1 MIARILAK
9 IVGTNNERQLKQLRP
24 IIQQINALEPSISS
38 LSNEQLAEKT
48 NEFREQLAHG
58 KKLDHILPE
67 AFAVVREASKRTL
80 GQRHFDVQLIGGIV
94 LHQGKISEMKTG
106 EGKTLTATLPLYL
119 NALTGKG
126 AHLIT
131 VNDYLARR
139 DSEWMSPIFNLL
151 GLTVTCLQNS
161 MSDAERQKA
170 YASDILYATNNEL
183 GFDYLRDNMKFR
195 AEDLVQRELSYGIVD
210 EVDSILIDEA
220 RTPLIISGS
229 SEEVSK
235 LYGDANLVVSHL
247 KKDEDFDV
255 DEKARTAILTES
267 GVDKVE
273 AAFHVNNLFAIE
285 HMQLLHHINQALRAH
300 ALFKNDV
307 DYVVKDGQ
315 VLIVDEF
322 TGRILPGRRYSDGLH
337 QALEAKES
345 VEIERES
352 QTLAS
357 ITLQNFF
364 RLYKKLAGMTGTAA
378 TESEEFHN
386 IYNLAVISIPTNQ
399 PMVRKDQPDLIFLTK
414 NAKYKAIVEDIKERH
429 ALGQPILVGTI
440 AIETSELLSTILR
453 AHGIPHDVLNAKQ
466 HEREAEIVAH
476 AGEKGRV
483 TIATNMAGRGTD
495 IKLTAE
501 SLEAGGLYILGTE
514 RHESRR
520 IDNQLRGR
528 AGRQGDPGESRFYIS
543 LEDDLVRIFAGDS
556 LKRKMQFFGMEED
569 EIIESRL
576 VSRTIERAQER
587 VEKHNFDNR
596 KHLLEY
602 DDVLNQQRIV
612 VYNHRRDA
620 LEGDQTIFD
629 LIRDFIINIVEDL
642 MSYNAPHRSITQDQI
657 TKIYAAIEYMTGL
670 SEKDLRAAGMNT
682 ANSEV
687 FETDLI
693 NFLLERYEAYRKQQ
707 NEGMAKSAEK
717 WLVLET
723 IDQAW
728 KQHMLNLDH
737 LKEGIGLRGWGQKTP
752 LIEYKREAFDMF
764 REMMTH
770 IRFDIVHHI
779 FHLKQSHFNEQVFE
793 NRRTQELKDLN
804 FESPDL
810 DKPGHFPNVAGKS
823 DTIGSVYPDA
833 DDNHEESDNGSEP
846 QIPHE
851 RTEPKVGRND
861 TCPCDSGK
869 KYKKCHGR

>member
-1 MIARILAK
+1 MRVLRKVYFFDTIAENNVPSNLIKMGIAMISRIIAK
-9 IVGTNNERQLKQLRP
+9 IVGSNNERQLKKMLP
-24 IIQQINALEPSISS
+24 IIEQINAFEPSIQS
-38 LSNEQLAEKT
+38 LT
-48 NEFREQLAHG
+48 DEQLAHKAVEFRSQLAAG
-58 KKLDHILPE
+58 KHLDTILPE
-67 AFAVVREASKRTL
+67 AFAVVREASFRTL
-80 GQRHFDVQLIGGIV
+80 GQRHFDVQLMGGIV

-106 EGKTLTATLPLYL
+106 EGKTLTATLALYL
-119 NALTGKG
+119 NALMGKG
-126 AHLIT
+126 AHLVT

-139 DSEWMSPIFNLL
+139 DSEWMSPIYQFL
-151 GLTVTCLQNS
+151 GLHVACLQNS
-161 MSDAERQKA
+161 MTDAERQDA
-170 YASDILYATNNEL
+170 YAADILYATNNEL

-195 AEDLVQRELSYGIVD
+195 KNDLVQRELFFAIVD

-229 SEEVSK
+229 SEEVGT
-235 LYGDANLVVSHL
+235 LYRDADRVVSHL
-247 KKDEDFDV
+247 EKTTDYEV
-255 DEKARTAILTES
+255 DEKARSVLLTES
-267 GVDKVE
+267 GVDKIE
-273 AAFHVNNLFAIE
+273 AAFRITNLYFIE

-300 ALFKNDV
+300 ALFKRDV
-307 DYVVKDGQ
+307 EYVVTNNQ

-337 QALEAKES
+337 QAIEAKEN

-364 RLYKKLAGMTGTAA
+364 RLYKKLGGMTGTAA

-386 IYNLAVISIPTNQ
+386 IYKLDVISIPTNRNLI
-399 PMVRKDQPDLIFLTK
+399 RKDMPDLIFLTK

-429 ALGQPILVGTI
+429 VTGQPVLIGTI
-440 AIETSELLSTILR
+440 AIETSELLSAILT
-453 AHGIPHDVLNAKQ
+453 AHNIAHDVLNAKQ

-476 AGEKGRV
+476 AGECGRI

-495 IKLTAE
+495 IKLTPE
-501 SLEAGGLYILGTE
+501 SIAAGGLYILGTE

-528 AGRQGDPGESRFYIS
+528 SGRQGDPGESRFYIS

-556 LKRKMQFFGMEED
+556 LKQKMVFFGMEED

-576 VSRTIERAQER
+576 VSKTIERAQER

-612 VYNHRRDA
+612 IYNHRLDA
-620 LEGDQTIFD
+620 LEGDNRIYE
-629 LIRDFIINIVEDL
+629 LIRDFIITIVQDL
-642 MSYNAPHRSITQDQI
+642 VAYNAPKRDIRKEQI
-657 TKIYAAIEYMTGL
+657 EKVYEALAYMTGL
-670 SEKDLRAAGMNT
+670 THKDFSNADISTGNVELFEKDL
-682 ANSEV
+682 
-687 FETDLI
+687 I
-693 NFLLERYEAYRKQQ
+693 IFLLKRYELYRKQH
-707 NEGMAKSAEK
+707 NENIIKTAEK

-728 KQHMLNLDH
+728 RQHMLNLDH
-737 LKEGIGLRGWGQKTP
+737 LKEGIGLRGWGQKNP

-779 FHLKQSHFNEQVFE
+779 FHLNLTQFNEQEFE
-793 NRRTQELKDLN
+793 QRRDAELDQLN
-804 FESPDL
+804 FSGE
-810 DKPGHFPNVAGKS
+810 
-823 DTIGSVYPDA
+823 
-833 DDNHEESDNGSEP
+833 
-846 QIPHE
+846 
-851 RTEPKVGRND
+851 ND
-861 TCPCDSGK
+861 PA
-869 KYKKCHGR
+869 

>member
-1 MIARILAK
+1 MGFIMISRIIAK
-9 IVGTNNERQLKQLRP
+9 IVGTNNERQIKRMQP
-24 IIQQINALEPSISS
+24 IVEKINSLEPSIQA
-38 LSNEQLAEKT
+38 LSDEQLAQKT
-48 NEFREQLAHG
+48 IDFKAQFAQGRS
-58 KKLDHILPE
+58 LDDILPE
-67 AFAVVREASKRTL
+67 AFAVVREAGYRAL
-80 GQRHFDVQLIGGIV
+80 GQRHFDVQLMGGIV

-126 AHLIT
+126 AHLVT

-139 DSEWMSPIFNLL
+139 DSEWMKPIYNFL
-151 GLTVTCLQNS
+151 GLEVACLQNS
-161 MSDAERQKA
+161 MSDAERQTA
-170 YASDILYATNNEL
+170 YSADILYATNNEL

-195 AEDLVQRELSYGIVD
+195 KSDLVQRELAFAIVD

-229 SEEVSK
+229 SEEIGV
-235 LYGDANLVVSHL
+235 LYRDADRVVSFL
-247 KKDEDFDV
+247 EKGTDYEV
-255 DEKARTAILTES
+255 DEKSRTVLMTDS

-273 AAFHVNNLFAIE
+273 KAFNVPNLYLVE
-285 HMQLLHHINQALRAH
+285 YMQLLHHINQALRAH
-300 ALFKNDV
+300 ALFKRDV
-307 DYVVKDGQ
+307 DYVVANNQ

-337 QALEAKES
+337 QALEAKEN

-386 IYNLAVISIPTNQ
+386 IYKLDVVSIPTNRALI
-399 PMVRKDQPDLIFLTK
+399 RKDMPDLIFLTK
-414 NAKYKAIVEDIKERH
+414 NAKYKAIIEDIKERH
-429 ALGQPILVGTI
+429 EKGQPVLIGTI
-440 AIETSELLSTILR
+440 AIETSELLSAILT
-453 AHGIPHDVLNAKQ
+453 ANGIKHDVLNAKQ

-476 AGEKGRV
+476 AGEAGRI

-495 IKLTAE
+495 IKLTPE
-501 SLEAGGLYILGTE
+501 SIMAGGLYILGTE

-528 AGRQGDPGESRFYIS
+528 SGRQGDPGESRFYIS
-543 LEDDLVRIFAGDS
+543 LEDDLVRIFAGES
-556 LKRKMQFFGMEED
+556 LKNKMVFFGMQED

-576 VSRTIERAQER
+576 VSKTIERAQER

-612 VYNHRRDA
+612 IYNHRLDA
-620 LEGDQTIFD
+620 LEGENRIYE
-629 LIRDFIINIVEDL
+629 LIRDFIITIVQEL
-642 MSYNAPHRSITQDQI
+642 MAYNAPTRNITADQI
-657 TKIYAAIEYMTGL
+657 TKIYEALEYMTGL
-670 SEKDLRAAGMNT
+670 KTKDFESAGISTANAELFEKDLI
-682 ANSEV
+682 
-687 FETDLI
+687 D
-693 NFLLERYEAYRKQQ
+693 FLLERYELYRKQHG
-707 NEGMAKSAEK
+707 EAMIKTAEK

-723 IDQAW
+723 IDKAW
-728 KQHMLNLDH
+728 RQHMLNLDH
-737 LKEGIGLRGWGQKTP
+737 LKEGIGLRGWGQKNP

-770 IRFDIVHHI
+770 IRFDVVHHI
-779 FHLKQSHFNEQVFE
+779 FHINLNQFNTQQLEE
-793 NRRTQELKDLN
+793 RRDEEMERLN
-804 FESPDL
+804 FS
-810 DKPGHFPNVAGKS
+810 
-823 DTIGSVYPDA
+823 GSGDPA
-833 DDNHEESDNGSEP
+833 
-846 QIPHE
+846 
-851 RTEPKVGRND
+851 
-861 TCPCDSGK
+861 
-869 KYKKCHGR
+869 